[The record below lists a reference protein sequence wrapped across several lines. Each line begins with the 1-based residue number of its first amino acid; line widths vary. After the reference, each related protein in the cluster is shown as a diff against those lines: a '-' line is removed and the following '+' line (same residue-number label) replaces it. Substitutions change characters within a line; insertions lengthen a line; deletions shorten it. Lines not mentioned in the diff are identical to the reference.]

1 MTDNSIDAT
10 LTKAGASSRT
20 ASQHLEQAFEKERE
34 RRRRRRQDEHRGKE
48 ETETAGTASD
58 PHVVPPMQLPNPIQ
72 LVHRLSVLEGAL
84 TQLGHDC
91 DTLAHQRKTIVQS
104 VLTEQ
109 QQTTAKLFEFDPQI
123 LKVPPPPPD
132 SNERISEMM
141 RTLSI
146 LFDAS

>member
-20 ASQHLEQAFEKERE
+20 ASQHLEQAFEKERD
-34 RRRRRRQDEHRGKE
+34 RRRRRGQDEHRGKE

-109 QQTTAKLFEFDPQI
+109 QQTTAKLFEVRSEETRFMAAI
-123 LKVPPPPPD
+123 S
-132 SNERISEMM
+132 SN
-141 RTLSI
+141 TV
-146 LFDAS
+146 